1 MLIFSK
7 KFIAVACLALFLFPF
22 FTINAQAEDID
33 VAEQPL
39 SAVAGED
46 RNVMIGRSVLFSAA
60 GSTEGENVKYF
71 WDFGDGI
78 KEENFETTHIYKRSG
93 KYDVLLTVQREQEQV
108 KKEITVSVDKFV
120 TTIINDSTITA
131 EEVKD
136 LQKIASTQGILLTS
150 IRDEEGIDYVLEKK
164 LAQKILEHK
173 EEIKQ
178 SQVIILWTQENVGLQ
193 SLLEIAQSSVLGDE
207 NVLKSLGFANKNIIS
222 VTDSGLAVKARI
234 AQSAYNVLRPE
245 FILLASSENIY
256 DLISTTDVQEMIKKL
271 KSKEQDYQLLSVHT
285 QRPLKKLRPWN
296 VLSYLLSF
304 LVNQGMSL
312 NTIYLLFL
320 LPIVATLVALARHV
334 VGISSLGIYVP
345 SVITLV
351 FFITGLK
358 AGILIFLLVLIIGF
372 VMRFAAKKFRISFLP
387 RVAII
392 LTGVSLGIFLV
403 AALASWIGAFDFI
416 SLSIFPILI
425 IILLAEK
432 FISAQIKL
440 GSREFIKIVV
450 ETFVLSMLCY
460 FFGNWEVIRNL
471 VLGYPEVVLLTIV
484 INFIIGRWSG
494 LRLVEYYRFR
504 KLIKYVGSSDK
515 N

>member
-1 MLIFSK
+1 MLNLLK
-7 KFIAVACLALFLFPF
+7 KSLVISCLLVFLLPSFVA
-22 FTINAQAEDID
+22 NAQEIDAEIE
-33 VAEQPL
+33 EQPL
-39 SAVAGED
+39 TAVAGED
-46 RNVMIGRSVLFSAA
+46 RNVMIGRPVLFSAA

-71 WDFGDGI
+71 WDFGDGV

-93 KYDVLLTVQREQEQV
+93 KYDVLLTVQRAEEQV
-108 KKEITVSVDKFV
+108 KQEITVAVDKFV
-120 TTIINDSTITA
+120 TTIISDSTIA
-131 EEVKD
+131 SEEIKD

-150 IRDEEGIDYVLEKK
+150 IRDEEDIDYILEKK

-178 SQVIILWTQENVGLQ
+178 SQVIILWTQENIGLQ
-193 SLLEIAQSSVLGDE
+193 SLLEIAQAFVFGEE
-207 NVLKSLGFANKNIIS
+207 NILKNLGFANKNIIS

-256 DLISTTDVQEMIKKL
+256 DLISTTDVQEMVKKL
-271 KSKEQDYQLLSVHT
+271 KSKNQEYQLLSVHT
-285 QRPLKKLRPWN
+285 QRPLKKIRPWN
-296 VLSYLLSF
+296 FLSYLLSF

-320 LPIVATLVALARHV
+320 LPIVATLIALARHII
-334 VGISSLGIYVP
+334 GISSLGIYVP

-358 AGILIFLLVLIIGF
+358 AGILIFLLVLLIGF
-372 VMRFAAKKFRISFLP
+372 IMRFVAKKFRVSFLP

-403 AALASWIGAFDFI
+403 AALASWIGTFDFI

-450 ETFVLSMLCY
+450 ETLVLAMLCY

-471 VLGYPEVVLLTIV
+471 VLGYPEIVLLTIV
-484 INFIIGRWSG
+484 INFIIGRWKG
-494 LRLVEYYRFR
+494 LRLIEYYRFR
-504 KLIKYVGSSDK
+504 KLIKYAGSSDK